1 MFNKKCKKYIG
12 GLLVYA
18 VLQLTFF
25 PYLAMAG
32 NITTVSDVMTREKT
46 STASN
51 HTIQFIVPLGSSGG
65 EEISLTFPAGF
76 TMNSIDYLDVDVA
89 VSAAGSCATF
99 SDLTLAGIAAGATWG
114 VALSGQVLTLTSAS
128 GTISA
133 GRCVQFE
140 IGTNATTGGTGDT
153 QITNPASVNTYAI
166 AIATTEGD
174 SGNVTVAI
182 IDDDQVNVTASVGQS
197 IVFDLDTSVADGETA
212 TPYSVAL
219 GTLATSD
226 VETSGTTDSI
236 NMIIVEGSTNGTGG
250 MVVTVRNANGS
261 NGLVS
266 TSVPADNIGSADAT
280 MAAGTEN
287 YGLCVITAGL
297 VDFSIATPYSGN
309 TCATNS
315 NTNVVEGLTTTG
327 ESILSTTA
335 PFASGH
341 AEISV
346 NGAVSGVTTA
356 HSDYTDTLTFVAT
369 STF

>member
-133 GRCVQFE
+133 
-140 IGTNATTGGTGDT
+140 
-153 QITNPASVNTYAI
+153 
-166 AIATTEGD
+166 
-174 SGNVTVAI
+174 
-182 IDDDQVNVTASVGQS
+182 
-197 IVFDLDTSVADGETA
+197 
-212 TPYSVAL
+212 
-219 GTLATSD
+219 
-226 VETSGTTDSI
+226 
-236 NMIIVEGSTNGTGG
+236 
-250 MVVTVRNANGS
+250 
-261 NGLVS
+261 
-266 TSVPADNIGSADAT
+266 
-280 MAAGTEN
+280 
-287 YGLCVITAGL
+287 
-297 VDFSIATPYSGN
+297 
-309 TCATNS
+309 
-315 NTNVVEGLTTTG
+315 
-327 ESILSTTA
+327 
-335 PFASGH
+335 
-341 AEISV
+341 
-346 NGAVSGVTTA
+346 
-356 HSDYTDTLTFVAT
+356 
-369 STF
+369 